1 MAEKNQ
7 NSGCLLPVF
16 KFKPHRT
23 KPTVLGTFSSDDD
36 HAGENVRKQ
45 SVLINKTLALYVRYQ
60 LWFISLSAMQCV
72 SNACALVVTAAKF
85 ILHCIQVYVFGTV
98 PRFTGAERLP
108 PGGSLSA
115 PLKFWA
121 PVPKFFQDRYVYTA
135 ITGSAVPKNCQYTF
149 WHILGCRANFLV
161 RVNGV
166 LVTTSAEIS
175 ACKGK
180 SKRKVARLL
189 GTSSLHVNSP
199 LEKFSFKCRLTKP
212 KEITLANHNGRKQRN
227 EPIRMLSKRRCHR
240 RQARENTCERVTIG
254 FGLSSDWLRKWHE
267 FCQPITGRGKTK
279 PKQTRITFDTAEF
292 TIRYARVLRR
302 ALSPPPSRMEGEVKR
317 DVNWFEI

>member
-1 MAEKNQ
+1 MRL
-7 NSGCLLPVF
+7 GCNRS
-16 KFKPHRT
+16 KI
-23 KPTVLGTFSSDDD
+23 D
-36 HAGENVRKQ
+36 
-45 SVLINKTLALYVRYQ
+45 LALHTGLRFRHRASIYRCRDY
-60 LWFISLSAMQCV
+60 LPE
-72 SNACALVVTAAKF
+72 VV
-85 ILHCIQVYVFGTV
+85 
-98 PRFTGAERLP
+98 
-108 PGGSLSA
+108 SA

-135 ITGSAVPKNCQYTF
+135 ITGSAVPKNCQYGAK
-149 WHILGCRANFLV
+149 ILGCRANFLV

-166 LVTTSAEIS
+166 
-175 ACKGK
+175 
-180 SKRKVARLL
+180 
-189 GTSSLHVNSP
+189 
-199 LEKFSFKCRLTKP
+199 
-212 KEITLANHNGRKQRN
+212 
-227 EPIRMLSKRRCHR
+227 RRCHR